1 MGKATLD
8 KPGNRDLVL
17 SQIRRQHGLEVGV
30 WELVGI
36 VRSTYQEYK
45 SKHPDFAAEV
55 EKIREEFE
63 KPRRPCDNVKLQER
77 ANELLERYIEGGCKT
92 KRWQRFMKAIPKK
105 DKDGHPILDATGQQ
119 AYDYI
124 ITRVIETIYDN
135 GINLKAY
142 EKIFPE
148 DYYSEKSLKFIVA
161 SQFQHIQEN
170 ITDQEKQQVIIEW
183 LKQFKDDFYLEM
195 AAITGYTPKP
205 KTKKQS
211 FFS

>member
-8 KPGNRDLVL
+8 KPENRDLVL

-36 VRSTYQEYK
+36 IKRTYYQYK
-45 SKHPDFAAEV
+45 DNHPDFAAEV

-63 KPRRPCDNVKLQER
+63 TPLKPCDDIELRQMARDLLKKYVK
-77 ANELLERYIEGGCKT
+77 GGCKT
-92 KRWQRFMKAIPKK
+92 KRWQRIMLAIPLFNNDKSPKLDKK
-105 DKDGHPILDATGQQ
+105 GQQ
-119 AYDYI
+119 EYRYVI
-124 ITRVIETIYDN
+124 EKVIETTYDN

-142 EKIFPE
+142 EKIFPDE
-148 DYYSEKSLKFIVA
+148 YYSEKSLKFIVA
-161 SQFQHIQEN
+161 SQFQHIQEK
-170 ITDQEKQQVIIEW
+170 ITDQEKQQAIIEW

-205 KTKKQS
+205 KAKK
-211 FFS
+211 